1 VATYPTQDLRYFA
14 GNNQAAGAGSE
25 PAPTVDAA
33 ATVGPA
39 TTVPLPGRG
48 GRGHDRRPGR
58 VLAIIAAGSIN
69 SLLDLDGHSL
79 TLSDLEQVVKGHKG
93 ARLDDAAR
101 RQVVVA
107 RRLIDECVAQG
118 RVIYG
123 VTTGFGS
130 FSEVAISPGQLRR
143 LQRNLLLS
151 HAAGVGDPLPEP
163 VVRAM
168 LLLRANSLASG
179 HSGVRPEVIDML
191 LALIEHRLHPVIP
204 AKGSVGASGDLAPLA
219 HLALVLI
226 GEGEVWTGGRRL
238 PAARALAEAGLH
250 PLILEAKEG
259 LALINGTQLITAL
272 GALGVL
278 GADRVSRA
286 ADVAAALTAEVL
298 RGTDACF
305 ADHFAAVRPHPGHRR
320 AAANLRQLVAGSR
333 LIARPGEVRVQDP
346 YSLRCAPQV
355 HGASKDGLAHV
366 RQVLEVE
373 LNAVTDNPLLFPE
386 QGLVVSGG
394 NFHGQPLA
402 LALDYLAMALAE
414 WSSIAERRIERLL
427 NPQLS
432 GLPAFLVEGG
442 GLNSGFMLAQYTAAA
457 LVSENK
463 VLCHP
468 ASVDSIPTSA
478 NQEDH
483 VSMGAFA
490 ARKANEV
497 LANAERVVAIELL
510 CAAQAL
516 EFRNVDQAGPAGRA
530 AHAAIRRVVAP
541 READRLLS
549 PDMEA
554 VADLVRSGRLLEAV
568 ESVAGRLEA

>member
-1 VATYPTQDLRYFA
+1 LLELD
-14 GNNQAAGAGSE
+14 
-25 PAPTVDAA
+25 
-33 ATVGPA
+33 
-39 TTVPLPGRG
+39 
-48 GRGHDRRPGR
+48 GHG
-58 VLAIIAAGSIN
+58 LT
-69 SLLDLDGHSL
+69 LLDL
-79 TLSDLEQVVKGHKG
+79 ERVVRGSELVRLG
-93 ARLDDAAR
+93 DEARRRVAAAR
-101 RQVVVA
+101 KLVE
-107 RRLIDECVAQG
+107 ECVAQG
-118 RVIYG
+118 RVVYG

-130 FSEVAISPGQLRR
+130 FSEISISPSQLRE

-179 HSGVRPEVIDML
+179 HSGVRPEVIDL
-191 LALIEHRLHPVIP
+191 LLGLLEHQLHPVIP
-204 AKGSVGASGDLAPLA
+204 AQGSLGASGDLAPLA
-219 HLALVLI
+219 HLGLVLI
-226 GEGEVWTGGRRL
+226 GEGEVWSGGRRL
-238 PAARALAEAGLH
+238 AAAHALAEAKLH
-250 PLILEAKEG
+250 SLTLEAKEG

-272 GALGVL
+272 GALAIL

-286 ADVAAALTAEVL
+286 VDVAAALTAEAL
-298 RGTDACF
+298 RATDACF
-305 ADHFAAVRPHPGHRR
+305 AENFAAVRPHPGHRR
-320 AAANLRQLVAGSR
+320 AAANLRRLVAGSQ

-346 YSLRCAPQV
+346 YVLRCAPQV

-366 RQVLEVE
+366 RRVVEIE

-386 QGLVVSGG
+386 QGLVMSGG

-402 LALDYLAMALAE
+402 LALDYLAIALAE
-414 WSSIAERRIERLL
+414 WASIAERRIERLV

-468 ASVDSIPTSA
+468 ASVDSIPVSA

-497 LANAERVVAIELL
+497 LANVERVVGIELL

-516 EFRNVDQAGPAGRA
+516 EFRGLDRVGPAGRA
-530 AHAAIRRVVAP
+530 AHAAIRQVVA
-541 READRLLS
+541 RRDADRLLS
-549 PDMEA
+549 PDIEA

-568 ESVAGRLEA
+568 ESAIGKLEA

>member
-1 VATYPTQDLRYFA
+1 ML
-14 GNNQAAGAGSE
+14 E
-25 PAPTVDAA
+25 
-33 ATVGPA
+33 
-39 TTVPLPGRG
+39 
-48 GRGHDRRPGR
+48 
-58 VLAIIAAGSIN
+58 
-69 SLLDLDGHSL
+69 LDGHGL
-79 TLSDLEQVVKGHKG
+79 TLDDLQQVVLGQKG
-93 ARLDDAAR
+93 ARLAPRAR
-101 RQVVVA
+101 ERVTATRNLVEQF
-107 RRLIDECVAQG
+107 VAQG

-130 FSEVAISPGQLRR
+130 FSEVSIPPDLLRK

-163 VVRAM
+163 AVRAM
-168 LLLRANSLASG
+168 LLLRANSLAGG
-179 HSGVRPEVIDML
+179 HSGVRPEVIDAL
-191 LALIEHRLHPVIP
+191 LALLEHHLHPVIP
-204 AKGSVGASGDLAPLA
+204 AQGSLGASGDLAPLA
-219 HLALVLI
+219 HLALPLI
-226 GEGEVWTGGRRL
+226 GKGEVWDRGRRV
-238 PAARALAEAGLH
+238 PAAQALAQAGLE
-250 PLILEAKEG
+250 PLTLEAKEG

-272 GALGVL
+272 GALAIL
-278 GADRVSRA
+278 GADRISRT
-286 ADVAAALTAEVL
+286 ADVAAALTTEAL

-305 ADHFAAVRPHPGHRR
+305 ADRFAAVRPHPGHRR
-320 AAANLRQLVAGSR
+320 AAANLRRLVAGSE

-355 HGASKDGLAHV
+355 HGAGKDGLTHV

-373 LNAVTDNPLLFPE
+373 INAVTDNPLLFPE
-386 QGLVVSGG
+386 DGLVVSGG

-402 LALDYLAMALAE
+402 LTLDYLAMVLAE

-432 GLPAFLVEGG
+432 GLPAFLVEEG
-442 GLNSGFMLAQYTAAA
+442 GLNSGFMLAHYTAAA

-468 ASVDSIPTSA
+468 AGVDSIPVSA

-497 LANAERVVAIELL
+497 LANTERVVAIELL

-516 EFRNVDQAGPAGRA
+516 EFRGVARAGPAGRA
-530 AHAAIRRVVAP
+530 AHAAIRRVVAW

-549 PDMEA
+549 PEIEA
-554 VADLVRSGRLLEAV
+554 VAGLVRCGCLLDAV
-568 ESVAGRLEA
+568 EGVTGRLEA